1 MGGDKMYMPFGEIE
15 TPEFIKEFQEREK
28 TALTDL
34 KKNYKTTF
42 LSFILRFKK
51 VYSMTPIELKSN
63 ETQRS
68 KDLRPIAL
76 TLLFRHCE
84 DKEQIYKEMNPTK
97 EEYTMKHATTQTQRI
112 QTLLSWADEQGF
124 SEDIFPQSIE
134 NRRVRAEYSPF

>member
-1 MGGDKMYMPFGEIE
+1 MGGEKMYMPFGEIE

-63 ETQRS
+63 ETQRT

-97 EEYTMKHATTQTQRI
+97 EELEMVEYVDTEKMELFYQY
-112 QTLLSWADEQGF
+112 LLPEHINGIAVL
-124 SEDIFPQSIE
+124 
-134 NRRVRAEYSPF
+134 VRQKELMSHYIAAE